1 MSVRQRRRD
10 RVGIQETGID
20 MKACVFSDSHGYA
33 GNMMNAVRLE
43 KPDTVFFLGDGD
55 GDIAELESKFPE
67 LTVYAVR
74 GNCDFRSNRESS
86 MLVAVDGVR
95 IYMTHG
101 HLSDVKYDSRL
112 EMLTSQALE
121 AKADIALFG
130 HTHRQ
135 NLTENWGVTLLNPG
149 SSGRGWYP
157 GYAMLTIHDGR
168 FTAELRTI

>member
-1 MSVRQRRRD
+1 
-10 RVGIQETGID
+10 
-20 MKACVFSDSHGYA
+20 
-33 GNMMNAVRLE
+33 MMNAVRLE

-55 GDIAELESKFPE
+55 GDIAELEAKFPE

-86 MLVAVDGVR
+86 MLVTADGVR

-121 AKADIALFG
+121 AEAQIALFG
-130 HTHRQ
+130 HTHDQ
-135 NLTENWGVTLLNPG
+135 HLSENRGVMLLNPG
-149 SSGRGWYP
+149 SVGRGYYP
-157 GYAMLTIHDGR
+157 SYAVLNIKDG
-168 FTAELRTI
+168 FYNADLKAI